1 MARLEVTRFE
11 RKNYPTY
18 RAARRVLNGDMTAPA
33 EFLVWTFLRSIVI
46 LPGLALVGVRGWR
59 LPAGALAG
67 SSMVSLFALYR
78 SYATKRAEA
87 LGTYRNRRGSPPRL
101 KCGFDDE

>member
-18 RAARRVLNGDMTAPA
+18 RTAQRVLNGDMTAPA
-33 EFLVWTFLRSIVI
+33 EFLVWTLLRSILI
-46 LPGLALVGVRGWR
+46 FPGLALVGVRGWR
-59 LPAGALAG
+59 LPAGAVAG

-78 SYATKRAEA
+78 TYATKRAEMH
-87 LGTYRNRRGSPPRL
+87 GTLRNRRRL
-101 KCGFDDE
+101 EGRVECAFDDE